1 MLATQKLDGITGRG
15 TMAVTERPRRTRD
28 LDLDAEQE
36 VEFRRYWNAVAARWW
51 LPVLG
56 LIAGIVGGYALAIGG
71 GDVYRAEATLYLGQP
86 FTPNG
91 GAPVP
96 GLATNPS
103 TVSEIVHNDGVL
115 DDVAERS
122 GMNRSKLGANVSSR
136 QVSPPA
142 GRRAVVG
149 TTPLIEIS
157 VTGQNAR
164 TTARAANL
172 LAERV
177 VSDVSPYV
185 DDKIIAIQERITADE
200 RELAES
206 QRRLDLAQA
215 ELDALLENRSLSATD
230 RLIGVTTFNATIGSL
245 VERRG
250 LVTQDL
256 LEAKQ
261 ALSLAENVEKPSV
274 VEQAAARKTTARSV
288 GRSVVVG
295 ALIGLILGILA
306 AILWEPASRRFSTA

>member
-1 MLATQKLDGITGRG
+1 
-15 TMAVTERPRRTRD
+15 MAVTERPRRTRD

-103 TVSEIVHNDGVL
+103 TVNEIVHSESVL
-115 DDVAERS
+115 QSVAERS
-122 GMNRSKLGANVSSR
+122 GMNLSKLRANVTSR

-149 TTPLIEIS
+149 TTPLIEVS

-172 LAERV
+172 LGQAV
-177 VSDVSPYV
+177 VEDVSPYV
-185 DDKIIAIQERITADE
+185 DDKITAIRERIAADE

-206 QRRLDLAQA
+206 ERRLDLAQT
-215 ELDALLENRSLSATD
+215 ELNALLRNRSLSATD

-261 ALSLAENVEKPSV
+261 ALSLAENVEQPSV
-274 VEQAAARKTTARSV
+274 VERAAARKTTARSV
-288 GRSVVVG
+288 GRSVVAG

>member
-1 MLATQKLDGITGRG
+1 VSVQTQ
-15 TMAVTERPRRTRD
+15 RRIPPEE
-28 LDLDAEQE
+28 LDLDAERE
-36 VEFRRYWNAVAARWW
+36 VDVRGWWEAVKRRWW

-56 LIAGIVGGYALAIGG
+56 LLLGLAVGYALALGG
-71 GDVYRAEATLYLGQP
+71 GQVYRAEATLYLGQP
-86 FTPNG
+86 FSPNG

-103 TVSEIVHNDGVL
+103 TVNEIVHSEAVL
-115 DDVAERS
+115 QQVAERS
-122 GMNRSKLGANVSSR
+122 GMDLAKLRANVTSR

-149 TTPLIEIS
+149 TTPLIEVA

-164 TTARAANL
+164 VTARAANL
-172 LAERV
+172 LAAQV
-177 VSDVSPYV
+177 VDDVNPYV
-185 DDKIIAIQERITADE
+185 EEKIEAIQERIAADE

-215 ELDALLENRSLSATD
+215 ELNRVLGDRSLNTTD
-230 RLIGVTTFNATIGSL
+230 RLVAVTNFNSTIGSL

-261 ALSLAENVEKPSV
+261 ALALAENVEAPSV
-274 VEQAAARKTTARSV
+274 VEQAASRKTTARSV
-288 GRSVVVG
+288 SRSLVVG
-295 ALIGLILGILA
+295 GLIGLILGLLA
-306 AILWEPASRRFSTA
+306 AILWEPAERRFRN

>member
-1 MLATQKLDGITGRG
+1 
-15 TMAVTERPRRTRD
+15 MAVTERPRRTPE
-28 LDLDAEQE
+28 LDLDAEQD
-36 VEFRRYWNAVAARWW
+36 VELRRYWSAVAARWW
-51 LPVLG
+51 LPILG
-56 LIAGIVGGYALAIGG
+56 LLAGIIGGYALALGS

-103 TVSEIVHNDGVL
+103 TVNEIVHNEKVL
-115 DDVAERS
+115 RDVAERS
-122 GMNRSKLGANVSSR
+122 GMNLSKLRANVSSR

-149 TTPLIEIS
+149 TTPLIEVS

-172 LAERV
+172 LAETV
-177 VSDVSPYV
+177 VEDVSPYV
-185 DDKIIAIQERITADE
+185 EDKIAAIRERIDADE

-206 QRRLDLAQA
+206 ERRLDVTQS
-215 ELDALLENRSLSATD
+215 ELDALLRNRSLGATE

-261 ALSLAENVEKPSV
+261 ALSLAENVEQPSV
-274 VEQAAARKTTARSV
+274 VEEAAARKTTARSV

-295 ALIGLILGILA
+295 ALIGLVLGILA
-306 AILWEPASRRFSTA
+306 AILWQPAEARLRRT

>member
-1 MLATQKLDGITGRG
+1 
-15 TMAVTERPRRTRD
+15 MAVTERPRRTPE
-28 LDLDAEQE
+28 LDLDAEQD
-36 VEFRRYWNAVAARWW
+36 VELRRYWSAVAARWW
-51 LPVLG
+51 LPILG
-56 LIAGIVGGYALAIGG
+56 LLAGIIGGYALALGS

-103 TVSEIVHNDGVL
+103 TVNEIVHNEKVL
-115 DDVAERS
+115 RDVAERS
-122 GMNRSKLGANVSSR
+122 GMNLSKLRANVSSR

-149 TTPLIEIS
+149 TTPLIEVS

-172 LAERV
+172 LAETV
-177 VSDVSPYV
+177 VEDVSPYV
-185 DDKIIAIQERITADE
+185 EDKIAAIRERIDADE

-206 QRRLDLAQA
+206 ERRLDVTQS
-215 ELDALLENRSLSATD
+215 ELDALLRNRSLGATE

-261 ALSLAENVEKPSV
+261 ALSLAENVEQPSV
-274 VEQAAARKTTARSV
+274 VEEAAARKTTARSV

-295 ALIGLILGILA
+295 ALIGLVLGILGA
-306 AILWEPASRRFSTA
+306 VLWQPAEARLRRT

>member
-1 MLATQKLDGITGRG
+1 MTVAERR
-15 TMAVTERPRRTRD
+15 RPRE
-28 LDLDAEQE
+28 LDLEAEQD
-36 VEFRRYWNAVAARWW
+36 VEFRRYWSAIAARWW
-51 LPVLG
+51 LPLLG
-56 LIAGIVGGYALAIGG
+56 LLAGIVGGYALALGG

-103 TVSEIVHNDGVL
+103 TVNEIVQNERVL
-115 DDVAERS
+115 RDVAERS
-122 GMNRSKLGANVSSR
+122 GMNLSKLRANVSSR

-149 TTPLIEIS
+149 TTPLIEVS

-172 LAERV
+172 LAETV
-177 VSDVSPYV
+177 VEDVSPYV
-185 DDKIIAIQERITADE
+185 VDKIAAIRERIAADE
-200 RELAES
+200 RELEES
-206 QRRLDLAQA
+206 ERRLDVAQS
-215 ELDALLENRSLSATD
+215 ELDALLENRRLSATD

-261 ALSLAENVEKPSV
+261 ALSLAENVEQPSV
-274 VEQAAARKTTARSV
+274 VEEAAARKTTARSV
-288 GRSVVVG
+288 GRSVAVG
-295 ALIGLILGILA
+295 ALIGLIVGILA
-306 AILWEPASRRFSTA
+306 AILWEPGEARLRRA